1 MGGVP
6 TVRAM
11 GLYSATSP
19 WVHHGIHD
27 VWPLC
32 LLSPHLHFP
41 DASLPPP
48 PPHCQGIRLGV
59 SSRGWASLRTCPK
72 TGAMYVDDDFELIT
86 FDFVTEPSTADAF
99 LFPIQKSFRGT
110 SRVPSQAKTV
120 QIAHLGH
127 GVCSMENIGRLPDA
141 QVLAARISRLQA
153 QEVRRW
159 GAQVLAA
166 RISRLQAQ
174 EVGGGVVRLYN
185 SWVSEQ
191 EREPSGVE
199 GKEIWP
205 MPARYFPY
213 KLYLHSLVSMLQAS
227 DSDIPIHGASMLTA
241 PPMAALAPAAPNF
254 NNLDYLLRYSHYIVF
269 HVRRCFGLIAHVWIC
284 SFWDPCL
291 YLCLPDWLGV
301 GCLVPRSGKPRP
313 RLPPAPGHVCDAGA
327 PGIPAPIHEQ
337 EAVECPHAQGGAGG
351 LGWTEHSNGVCGMHR
366 KNSGSDAA
374 VPLT

>member
-174 EVGGGVVRLYN
+174 EVGGVVRLYN
-185 SWVSEQ
+185 LWVSEQ

-213 KLYLHSLVSMLQAS
+213 ICTHWCLCCRH
-227 DSDIPIHGASMLTA
+227 
-241 PPMAALAPAAPNF
+241 
-254 NNLDYLLRYSHYIVF
+254 
-269 HVRRCFGLIAHVWIC
+269 LIAT
-284 SFWDPCL
+284 SL
-291 YLCLPDWLGV
+291 
-301 GCLVPRSGKPRP
+301 SM
-313 RLPPAPGHVCDAGA
+313 
-327 PGIPAPIHEQ
+327 
-337 EAVECPHAQGGAGG
+337 G
-351 LGWTEHSNGVCGMHR
+351 LRC
-366 KNSGSDAA
+366 
-374 VPLT
+374 